1 MAASVRQA
9 FIAIWR
15 PVFHTGPLHDAA
27 VQAAW
32 SRTRDLLAALYGPEL
47 TSEQAL
53 DLLAEMTLAWLLR
66 AMGPAA
72 GAEDTEVASLAQQ
85 AALALGALTY
95 DLNRVYEGYFRLLRT
110 WGVYR

>member
-15 PVFHTGPLHDAA
+15 PVFDASPLEDAA
-27 VQAAW
+27 LQTAW
-32 SRTRDLLAALYGPEL
+32 SRTRDLLAALYGPAL
-47 TSEQAL
+47 TGEQAL
-53 DLLAEMTLAWLLR
+53 DLLAEMALAWLLR

-72 GAEDTEVASLAQQ
+72 SAEDTEVASLAQQ

-95 DLNRVYEGYFRLLRT
+95 DLTRVYEGYFRLLRT

>member
-1 MAASVRQA
+1 MVASVRQA
-9 FIAIWR
+9 FTAIWR
-15 PVFHTGPLHDAA
+15 PVFEDSGADDAT

-32 SRTRDLLAALYGPEL
+32 SRTRDLLAALYGPDL
-47 TSEQAL
+47 TNEQAR

-66 AMGPAA
+66 AMAPTAR
-72 GAEDTEVASLAQQ
+72 AEDSEAASLAQQ

>member
-1 MAASVRQA
+1 MAVSVRQA

-15 PVFHTGPLHDAA
+15 PVFHAGSMDDAA

-32 SRTRDLLAALYGPEL
+32 SRTRNLLAALYGPAL
-47 TSEQAL
+47 TGEQAL

-72 GAEDTEVASLAQQ
+72 SAEDTEVASLAQQ

-95 DLNRVYEGYFRLLRT
+95 DLTRVYESYFRLLRA

>member
-1 MAASVRQA
+1 MVASVRQA
-9 FIAIWR
+9 FTAIWR
-15 PVFHTGPLHDAA
+15 PVFQDGAADDAA

-32 SRTRDLLAALYGPEL
+32 SRTHDLLAALYGPDL
-47 TSEQAL
+47 TGEQAR

-66 AMGPAA
+66 AMAPTAS
-72 GAEDTEVASLAQQ
+72 AEDSDIASLAQQ

-95 DLNRVYEGYFRLLRT
+95 DLSRVYEGYFRLLRA